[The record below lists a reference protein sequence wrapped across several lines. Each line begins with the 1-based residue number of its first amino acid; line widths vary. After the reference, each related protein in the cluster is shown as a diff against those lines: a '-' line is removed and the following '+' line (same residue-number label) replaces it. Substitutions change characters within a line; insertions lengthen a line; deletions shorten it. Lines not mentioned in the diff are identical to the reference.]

1 MAERKQIFAE
11 TRYSVHCSSDHF
23 LFRSLAKPRS
33 QAQFGFRTPMI
44 RNTKQSTLTIAKTLY
59 KCILTTIDDDIHLL
73 ISSTESSRKD
83 HFGWNCSEN
92 TVVGS
97 FLCLL
102 RVNGE
107 DLKQVQKHRKA
118 EAKVPRFNISRVF
131 WLLSHIDRLVITA
144 QWLQPWLPSS
154 LRRMPE
160 TNNTL
165 NENKLTNDVYCMHTF
180 SWLHQTSHKHQCKAA
195 GYKLFVCMPLWSH
208 VCHDNILNRLHIFH
222 ATHDAFKITPIQV

>member
-23 LFRSLAKPRS
+23 LFRSLTNPWS

-73 ISSTESSRKD
+73 ISSTDSSRKD

-131 WLLSHIDRLVITA
+131 WLLSFSYRSLGHHCSVAAAMAAFILATNA
-144 QWLQPWLPSS
+144 WNKQQTQWEQ
-154 LRRMPE
+154 
-160 TNNTL
+160 TN
-165 NENKLTNDVYCMHTF
+165 
-180 SWLHQTSHKHQCKAA
+180 
-195 GYKLFVCMPLWSH
+195 
-208 VCHDNILNRLHIFH
+208 
-222 ATHDAFKITPIQV
+222 

>member
-33 QAQFGFRTPMI
+33 QAQFGFRTPII

-73 ISSTESSRKD
+73 ISSTDSSRKD
-83 HFGWNCSEN
+83 HFGWNCGEN
-92 TVVGS
+92 TSVVGS

-131 WLLSHIDRLVITA
+131 WLLSFSYR
-144 QWLQPWLPSS
+144 S
-154 LRRMPE
+154 LGHHCSVAAAMAAFILA
-160 TNNTL
+160 TN
-165 NENKLTNDVYCMHTF
+165 
-180 SWLHQTSHKHQCKAA
+180 A
-195 GYKLFVCMPLWSH
+195 
-208 VCHDNILNRLHIFH
+208 
-222 ATHDAFKITPIQV
+222 